1 MKRRLYTRF
10 IGIIVAQETYE
21 QMKAITD
28 RREISTTQFIR
39 ELIQREI
46 ESIERK
52 EKGK

>member
-28 RREISTTQFIR
+28 RREISTTQFVR
-39 ELIQREI
+39 ELIEREI
-46 ESIERK
+46 KSIKGK